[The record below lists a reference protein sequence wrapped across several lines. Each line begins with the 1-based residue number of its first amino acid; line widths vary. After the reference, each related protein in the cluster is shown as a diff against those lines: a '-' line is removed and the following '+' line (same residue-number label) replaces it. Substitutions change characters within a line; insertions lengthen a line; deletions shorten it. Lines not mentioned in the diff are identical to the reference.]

1 MGDYL
6 LERKLKEESEDLHKR
21 TAESIFVLQTLL
33 SKYLTRFPNFTD
45 HSFLHSLNVLDYCNR
60 LIGDDQIKKL
70 CPEECYV
77 LIMAC
82 YLHDIGMGISNR
94 EFAEFSEALDFGD
107 YFDDHDKRNDA
118 DTVRA
123 FHNEFSGLFIR
134 KYSKLFD
141 FPSDGIKRAVIQVS
155 RGHRNTDLLDRSE
168 FGDIKAGNAV
178 IRTAY
183 LSAVM
188 RLADEI
194 DVASDRNPI
203 LLFGGKTYTDEQ
215 NIIAFDLHE
224 SILRVDVDD
233 DAITLH
239 TRPKTVA
246 YKPKIEEL
254 ANKITDTLN
263 YCRSVA
269 EQTSDLRIR
278 QNRVIIKEAE
288 LTHRSGGCMGR
299 DLTG

>member
-6 LERKLKEESEDLHKR
+6 IERKLKEGSEDLHKR
-21 TAESIFVLQTLL
+21 AAESVFVLQTML

-45 HSFLHSLNVLDYCNR
+45 HSLLHSLNVLDYCNR
-60 LIGDDQIKKL
+60 LVGDDQIKKL

-82 YLHDIGMGISNR
+82 YLHDTGMGISKR
-94 EFAEFSEALDFGD
+94 EFAEFSEELDFGD
-107 YFDDHDKRNDA
+107 YFDDHDKADDA

-123 FHNEFSGLFIR
+123 FHNELSGLFIR

-141 FPSDGIKRAVIQVS
+141 FPSDALMRAIIQVS

-168 FGDIKAGNAV
+168 FGNIQAGNAI

-203 LLFGGKTYTDEQ
+203 LLFGDKTYTDEQ
-215 NIIAFDLHE
+215 NIIAFGLHE

-239 TRPKTVA
+239 TRPKA
-246 YKPKIEEL
+246 AEYRPKIEEL
-254 ANKITDTLN
+254 ANKIANTLN
-263 YCRSVA
+263 YCKTVA
-269 EQTSDLRIR
+269 EQTSDLSIR
-278 QNRVIIKEAE
+278 QKRVIIKEE
-288 LTHRSGGCMGR
+288 E
-299 DLTG
+299 